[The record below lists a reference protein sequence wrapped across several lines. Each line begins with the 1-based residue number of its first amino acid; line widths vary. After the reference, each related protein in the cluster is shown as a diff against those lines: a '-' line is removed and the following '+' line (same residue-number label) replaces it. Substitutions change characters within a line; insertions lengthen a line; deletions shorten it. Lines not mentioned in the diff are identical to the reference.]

1 MTNKTI
7 SKKCMPLI
15 SSAIILS
22 SMSASLAQA
31 DQVNA
36 PLAMENYIQ
45 ADTNGD
51 TMLTLDEFSKFI
63 DLNADDGLGRAG
75 MIRDRGM
82 HGFAFRR
89 VDANSDGL
97 IAPEELSAMAQ

>member
-1 MTNKTI
+1 MKHKNSI
-7 SKKCMPLI
+7 KKYVVLV
-15 SSAIILS
+15 SSCAVVFLVS
-22 SMSASLAQA
+22 SPFAYAEETRETLAK
-31 DQVNA
+31 
-36 PLAMENYIQ
+36 ENYMQ

-51 TMLTLDEFSKFI
+51 TMLTLDEFTTFI

-97 IAPEELSAMAQ
+97 VAPEELAAMAR

>member
-1 MTNKTI
+1 MTP
-7 SKKCMPLI
+7 SF
-15 SSAIILS
+15 AH
-22 SMSASLAQA
+22 A
-31 DQVNA
+31 DQVNV
-36 PLAMENYIQ
+36 PLAMENYMQ
-45 ADTNGD
+45 ADMDGD
-51 TMLTLDEFSKFI
+51 TMLTLDEFTKFI